1 MARTLTREH
10 AESAVGPTAEPLGQ
24 ADLLE
29 LNLHRPGT
37 RRTVDPSLV
46 IDEPVPW
53 DVNVTVKLFDS
64 PTYRELA
71 LLDGR
76 LRTYLARTAVP
87 LDLPLK
93 TGTYLVPNELRQEVE
108 DMLDTKLSQRREL
121 QRKFLD
127 EYPELREKFLDEH
140 PKVEP
145 GAAPMP
151 FPEKAEI
158 ERAFEAEY
166 NFTQWED
173 FVARLW
179 NEATR
184 EAQRVLREQFVALMQ
199 SFARSL
205 GRTESGRKRPV
216 HESTVEQICH
226 FLATYDRR
234 SIVDDPALAA
244 SVAEARE
251 IFQCSERKRF
261 VEDMRKNDDRREMVY
276 DQTDELVGEVR
287 RIFVEKPAGGPDEH
301 VH

>member
-1 MARTLTREH
+1 MARPSTREH
-10 AESAVGPTAEPLGQ
+10 SEPAVGPTAEPLGQ

-46 IDEPVPW
+46 IDEPVGP
-53 DVNVTVKLFDS
+53 DVNVSVDLFDS

-93 TGTYLVPNELRQEVE
+93 SGTYLVRKELHQEVE
-108 DMLDTKLSQRREL
+108 DMLDTKLGQRLKL

-127 EYPELREKFLDEH
+127 EYRDLREKFLDEY

-158 ERAFEAEY
+158 ERAFEADY
-166 NFTQWED
+166 TFTQWED

-179 NEATR
+179 NDATR
-184 EAQRVLREQFVALMQ
+184 EAQRVLREQFVALME
-199 SFARSL
+199 SFAHSL

-244 SVAEARE
+244 SVSQARE
-251 IFQCSERKRF
+251 IFQCSSERKRF
-261 VEDMRKNDDRREMVY
+261 VEEMRKNDDRRETVLA
-276 DQTDELVGEVR
+276 QVRSILVK
-287 RIFVEKPAGGPDEH
+287 KPPVGPDEH